1 MTQPHT
7 PAAAQATTS
16 AAALGQQDA
25 AAISAA
31 CASSASHVAIEIVA
45 QTGSTNA
52 DLLAR
57 IDTLAGPTLRI
68 AHQQTAGR
76 GRAGRSWLSAP
87 GAALMFSLAWR
98 FKGPLHR
105 MSGLPMAVG
114 VALAETMGSLGV
126 PVQIK
131 WPNDLLRDGAKL
143 AGILVESQSAK
154 RDTDGAI
161 WAVIGV
167 GMNLLMP
174 DQLEAQIGR
183 SVAAAPWLA
192 QMPRQ
197 QLVAALLSRL
207 AAVLAE
213 FDDTGFAPF
222 CERWNALH
230 AWHGREVVILDH
242 DQVLQQAAQPAW
254 TPSAACCS
262 IRRRAGS
269 KCYRATS
276 RCASTPHAG
285 AAALTQ
291 TLRTNMILLIDAG
304 NTRVKWALVE
314 TGAALGAWYA
324 HGASAMPTCR
334 NWNCICTMPWPNTV
348 STASSSPTWPAMRC
362 ACSWN
367 TCCSVPSRHAAAR
380 TDHQLVCLGGRTG
393 RLQNGYRNPAQLGC
407 DRFAAAIAGHALAPG
422 TMSSWP
428 TAARR
433 PPSMP
438 SRPTALPRRDD
449 HARSGPDGQFAGAQ
463 HGAVAADRARR

>member
-1 MTQPHT
+1 MTHT
-7 PAAAQATTS
+7 PAAAALASASIAPVQAAGAPAPALT
-16 AAALGQQDA
+16 APAALQQRDA

-31 CASSASHVAIEIVA
+31 CASSASHVAIEIVE

-57 IDTLAGPTLRI
+57 IDTLACPTLLI

-98 FKGPLHR
+98 FQGPLHR

-114 VALAETMGSLGV
+114 VALAETLGSLGV

-143 AGILVESQSAK
+143 AGILVESQTAK

-167 GMNLLMP
+167 GLNLLMP

-242 DQVLQQAAQPAW
+242 DQVLQQGRAAGVDAIGRLLLDTPAGRVEVLSGDVSLRLQPA
-254 TPSAACCS
+254 SA
-262 IRRRAGS
+262 
-269 KCYRATS
+269 
-276 RCASTPHAG
+276 
-285 AAALTQ
+285 
-291 TLRTNMILLIDAG
+291 
-304 NTRVKWALVE
+304 
-314 TGAALGAWYA
+314 
-324 HGASAMPTCR
+324 
-334 NWNCICTMPWPNTV
+334 
-348 STASSSPTWPAMRC
+348 
-362 ACSWN
+362 
-367 TCCSVPSRHAAAR
+367 
-380 TDHQLVCLGGRTG
+380 
-393 RLQNGYRNPAQLGC
+393 
-407 DRFAAAIAGHALAPG
+407 
-422 TMSSWP
+422 
-428 TAARR
+428 
-433 PPSMP
+433 
-438 SRPTALPRRDD
+438 
-449 HARSGPDGQFAGAQ
+449 
-463 HGAVAADRARR
+463 GAVAPNANHPD